1 MYINIDTRETNRY
14 SVVADSTE
22 PEDRQVGL
30 NPTSVTC
37 FVVMDKPFNIS
48 ASIPSS
54 VKSG

>member
-22 PEDRQVGL
+22 PEDRQMGL
-30 NPTSVTC
+30 NPTSATC